1 MCTIDNY
8 CMKPFS
14 LMLYIHYSL
23 QLIAIFLLQSHN
35 LMYIHFFYITESV
48 KIFFLLFC
56 LFIFFFSCIYMYSP
70 CVFYLY
76 VFFNH
81 FFSFALVFHF
91 FIYIGMYIYVYILGS
106 IHLMLYLSSIYFIVL
121 ICLSLSYC
129 YMIKII

>member
-14 LMLYIHYSL
+14 FMLNIHYPL
-23 QLIAIFLLQSHN
+23 QLIAIFLLQSYN
-35 LMYIHFFYITESV
+35 LMYIHFFYITQSV
-48 KIFFLLFC
+48 KF
-56 LFIFFFSCIYMYSP
+56 FFFSFVLSFYSFSLLVYMYSL

-81 FFSFALVFHF
+81 FFSFAFAFHF

-106 IHLMLYLSSIYFIVL
+106 IHPMLYLSSIASLYLFASLYHIVT
-121 ICLSLSYC
+121 
-129 YMIKII
+129 